1 MHAKLRNRT
10 CQGLDRQGQG
20 QEQGQGLT
28 SLFRYQRI
36 VIRSQN
42 QLNQIKEI
50 YFQAGPFPYFLPI
63 ILSKYTEKTSKAH
76 RTINRIQRN
85 PQVEERK
92 CLLNS
97 VRCF

>member
-1 MHAKLRNRT
+1 M
-10 CQGLDRQGQG
+10 QGQG

-50 YFQAGPFPYFLPI
+50 YFQAGPFPYFFTD
-63 ILSKYTEKTSKAH
+63 YT
-76 RTINRIQRN
+76 
-85 PQVEERK
+85 
-92 CLLNS
+92 
-97 VRCF
+97 F